1 MRRREL
7 TGYLKEGGP
16 GLPRASRKDSLKKE
30 YMERAGALE
39 RIEVAAPVARPA
51 VAGRAGWRP
60 LPALAK
66 VAVVAVAVVALLV
79 GTGIGS
85 AYAMPGNPLYS
96 VKRLLEGARLSLS
109 QSGESKATEYLAF
122 ANRRIDELEYTSDRK
137 MESWYL
143 SLAGGAQDRIDATYG
158 QAKRIRGSGQAL
170 KLEAARKAELRLEVL
185 LGKIIPKV
193 SGAEKGDLERVR
205 TRARERLGPAG
216 GQTGPGP
223 GGTQGPGQQN
233 QQGQQQG
240 PSDGQQQGPS
250 DSGQVQ
256 QQGPSDSGQSQQRA
270 PSDSQQ
276 LQPQLFPFGTQLQQ
290 QSPVEDGHVQQ
301 HGVLL

>member
-7 TGYLKEGGP
+7 KDYLREGGP
-16 GLPRASRKDSLKKE
+16 GLPPAGRKDSLRKE
-30 YMERAGALE
+30 FMERAGALE
-39 RIEVAAPVARPA
+39 RIRVAAPAARPA
-51 VAGRAGWRP
+51 AGSRAGWRP

-66 VAVVAVAVVALLV
+66 VAVVAVAAVALLV

-109 QSGESKATEYLAF
+109 EPGESKATEYLAF

-143 SLAGGAQDRIDATYG
+143 SLADGAQDRIDATYG

-170 KLEAARKAELRLEVL
+170 KLEAARKAELRLELL
-185 LGKIIPKV
+185 LGRIIPKV
-193 SGAEKGDLERVR
+193 SGEEKGSLERVR
-205 TRARERLGPAG
+205 TRARQRLGPAG

-223 GGTQGPGQQN
+223 GGSQGPGQQN
-233 QQGQQQG
+233 QQFQQQG
-240 PSDGQQQGPS
+240 PSGGGQLQQQGPS
-250 DSGQVQ
+250 GGQQEAPGGNQQFQ
-256 QQGPSDSGQSQQRA
+256 QQGPGGGGEA
-270 PSDSQQ
+270 
-276 LQPQLFPFGTQLQQ
+276 QQ
-290 QSPVEDGHVQQ
+290 QVSH
-301 HGVLL
+301 